1 MATYFGEVVF
11 PSSRAFWDEN
21 EGEELTDE
29 LQELQININ
38 WLKDKPISM
47 KKLILVEGEIIIG
60 TDMKNFLKEGLC
72 HDAKKICTIQDEC
85 NKELAVIYQVN
96 EDLYV
101 CIIARNFDTK
111 LAGEFV
117 IKISDILSISKSIYL
132 ITWRHVSQYKSANI
146 PNVPSFLRC
155 LYTKNASDLCKSH
168 KEILEK
174 PNIIYGVAA
183 GILSFAQMMEYQ
195 SVLYVLYTDSFVLDS
210 LAAEPLIEIFAEIS
224 NQDLHNITFIGKSFF
239 NKGNLYI

>member
-29 LQELQININ
+29 LQGELQVNIN
-38 WLKDKPISM
+38 WLKDKPTSM
-47 KKLILVEGEIIIG
+47 KKFILVEGEIII
-60 TDMKNFLKEGLC
+60 DFLKEGLC
-72 HDAKKICTIQDEC
+72 HDAEKICIIQDEC
-85 NKELAVIYQVN
+85 NKELATIYQVN

-101 CIIARNFDTK
+101 CIIPRNFDTK

-117 IKISDILSISKSIYL
+117 IKISEILSISKSIYL

-155 LYTKNASDLCKSH
+155 LYTKSANDLCKLH

-210 LAAEPLIEIFAEIS
+210 IAAEPLIEVFAEIS
-224 NQDLHNITFIGKSFF
+224 NQDLHNVTFVGKSFF

>member
-29 LQELQININ
+29 LQAELQVNIN
-38 WLKDKPISM
+38 WLKDKPTSM
-47 KKLILVEGEIIIG
+47 KKFILVEGEIII
-60 TDMKNFLKEGLC
+60 DFLKEGLC
-72 HDAKKICTIQDEC
+72 HDAEEICIIQDKC
-85 NKELAVIYQVN
+85 NKELATIYQVN
-96 EDLYV
+96 KDLYI
-101 CIIARNFDTK
+101 CIIPRNFDTK
-111 LAGEFV
+111 FAGEFV
-117 IKISDILSISKSIYL
+117 IKISEILSISKSIYL
-132 ITWRHVSQYKSANI
+132 ITWRHISQYKSGNI

-155 LYTKNASDLCKSH
+155 LYTKDAKDLCKSH

-210 LAAEPLIEIFAEIS
+210 IAAEPLIEVFAEIS
-224 NQDLHNITFIGKSFF
+224 NQDLHNVTFVGKNFF